1 VIDMQVR
8 TELGEI
14 VARGAR
20 GFDWS
25 QELIDLDSSAYPMLT
40 GLCAFLDTMF
50 NERQLPLLIDDLDR
64 LPSGV
69 ALDDESRAEIRRLC
83 AVARAES
90 HRYLWFL
97 GD

>member
-1 VIDMQVR
+1 MIDMQVR
-8 TELGEI
+8 TEQGEI
-14 VARGAR
+14 LARGAR

-25 QELIDLDSSAYPMLT
+25 QELIDLDPSAYPMLS

-50 NERQLPLLIDDLDR
+50 NERQLPLLIDELDR
-64 LPSGV
+64 LPSGI
-69 ALDDESRAEIRRLC
+69 ALHDESRAEIRRLC
-83 AVARAES
+83 EVARMEP